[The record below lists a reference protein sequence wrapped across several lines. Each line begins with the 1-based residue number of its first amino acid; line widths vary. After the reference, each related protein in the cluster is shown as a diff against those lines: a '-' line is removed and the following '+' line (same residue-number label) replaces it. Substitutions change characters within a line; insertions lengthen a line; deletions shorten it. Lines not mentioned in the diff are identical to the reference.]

1 MRSTLQTASVGIMLL
16 ALGTHELSASD
27 ALAAFHAKYRSLN
40 SLRMTFSGSD
50 GVSGSISARRGGMYR
65 IEVAGRTIICDGK
78 TVWSGDASTRSVVIN
93 TYKPLSTDVS
103 LERVFFEIMSVYRSQ
118 VVQSSATSTILR
130 LTAPEPAAVIAN
142 VTSLDVT
149 LNASY
154 TVTQITVA
162 SGPSRITYAISRFKR
177 NPSLTA
183 ASFRYSPPKGWEVI
197 DLR

>member
-1 MRSTLQTASVGIMLL
+1 
-16 ALGTHELSASD
+16 
-27 ALAAFHAKYRSLN
+27 
-40 SLRMTFSGSD
+40 
-50 GVSGSISARRGGMYR
+50 MYR
-65 IEVAGRTIICDGK
+65 IEVAGRTIVCDGK

-93 TYKPLSTDVS
+93 AYKPLSTDVS

-118 VVQSSATSTILR
+118 VVQSNATSTILR
-130 LTAPEPAAVIAN
+130 LSAPEPAAVIAN

-177 NPSLTA
+177 NPSIA
-183 ASFRYSPPKGWEVI
+183 ASSFRYTPPKGWEVI